1 MASRK
6 PLAAMNIYNGD
17 SFSLYIMATKRGDCR
32 NKGLLSALLY
42 DKWISVGN
50 IIKNFDRRKG

>member
-17 SFSLYIMATKRGDCR
+17 SFSLYIMATKRG
-32 NKGLLSALLY
+32 GLPKQGS
-42 DKWISVGN
+42 IVR
-50 IIKNFDRRKG
+50 IIIR